1 MFRRT
6 LFAVFAL
13 GFAGNVF
20 AGAKED
26 LHAAFTK
33 FLAQTAFR
41 GANTSTMNGKTTH
54 ATVEFQAPDR
64 YRIAS
69 AGRPA
74 NVIIGDTMYI
84 DMHGR
89 NIKVAIPGETMITK
103 YRDPRVLGQIES
115 SMHAEDLGM
124 DTVGG
129 VAAHKYRYTITDPQP
144 GTCMVWVSKA
154 SSLPIQIQTTG
165 KAMGATVDTTIAY
178 SSFSDPSIQ
187 ISAPN

>member
-6 LFAVFAL
+6 LFALFAL
-13 GFAGNVF
+13 GFAGSVF

-33 FLAQTAFR
+33 FLAQTAFK
-41 GANTSTMNGKTTH
+41 GATANTMNGKTTH

-64 YRIAS
+64 YRIAPE
-69 AGRPA
+69 GRPA

-89 NIKVAIPGETMITK
+89 SIKVAIPGETMITK

-115 SMHAEDLGM
+115 TMHAEDLGL
-124 DTVGG
+124 DNVGG
-129 VAAHKYRYTITDPQP
+129 VAAHKYRYTITEPKP
-144 GTCMVWVSKA
+144 GTCVVWVSKV
-154 SSLPIQIQTTG
+154 SGLPIQIQTTG
-165 KAMGATVDTTIAY
+165 KAMGTPVDTTISY
-178 SSFSDPSIQ
+178 SGFSDPSIQ